1 MIRHLKLKPDFE
13 DAVQRFDAWWNLAND
28 DRPIISISVK
38 PGPYRGPV
46 KEHATIREAWL
57 DVEYQVEKNIA
68 ELERH
73 AFPAESFPAWMPN
86 IGPELTSTPWGCE
99 LEFSDRT
106 SWSVPFVESLEQWE
120 DILAREPD
128 WDNVYWKTIER
139 MTDLALEM
147 NDGRYVPAIA
157 DLHGNM
163 DILAGLREPQSLLM
177 DLMDDPDL
185 IGRACAHCARSL
197 TEGFDRL
204 HRKIAA
210 HGFGSTTWTRFYHE
224 GPAYV
229 PSSDF
234 WCMVNN
240 EQAREIVLPVI
251 RKEIE
256 PLERSIFHLDG
267 PDALRHLDLL
277 LELPELNAVQW
288 VYGAGNGPAS
298 AWIDVYRR
306 CLEAGKGVE
315 VQCSGEAD
323 DALEVLDA
331 LGPRGLWLSNAGRFN
346 SLDEANA
353 YLDEARRRSHAA
365 ASVAAPAM

>member
-1 MIRHLKLKPDFE
+1 MIRQLKLKPDFQ
-13 DAVQRFDAWWNLAND
+13 DTIQRFDAWWNLAND
-28 DRPIISISVK
+28 DRPLASISVE
-38 PGPYRGPV
+38 PAPYRGPV
-46 KEHATIREAWL
+46 KQHATIRDAWL

-73 AFPAESFPAWMPN
+73 VFPGESFPCWMPN

-106 SWSVPFVESLEQWE
+106 SWSIPFIESIEQWH
-120 DILAREPD
+120 DVLNREPD
-128 WDNVYWKTIER
+128 WHNVYWSTIEK

-147 NDGRYVPAIA
+147 NDGRYVVAIA

-163 DILAGLREPQSLLM
+163 DILAGLRDPQLLLM

-185 IGRACAHCARSL
+185 IGRACHHCARSL
-197 TEGFDRL
+197 IEGFGRL
-204 HRKIAA
+204 YNKVAA
-210 HGFGSTTWTRFYHE
+210 HGFGSVTWVRMYHE

-256 PLERSIFHLDG
+256 PLERSLFHLDG

-277 LELPELNAVQW
+277 LELPELTGVQW

-298 AWIDVYRR
+298 KWIDVFRR
-306 CLEAGKGVE
+306 CLEAGKCIE
-315 VQCSGEAD
+315 VQCSGDAD
-323 DALEVLDA
+323 DTLKIVDA
-331 LGPRGLWLSNAGRFN
+331 LGARGVWLSNAGHFKT
-346 SLDEANA
+346 EADARA
-353 YLDEARRRSHAA
+353 YLQELERRSRATPSIAA
-365 ASVAAPAM
+365 TR